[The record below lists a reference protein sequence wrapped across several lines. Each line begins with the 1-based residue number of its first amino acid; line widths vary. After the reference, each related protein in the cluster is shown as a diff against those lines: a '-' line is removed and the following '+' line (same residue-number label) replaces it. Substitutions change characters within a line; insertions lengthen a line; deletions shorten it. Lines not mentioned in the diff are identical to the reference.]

1 MLNSY
6 DLWDHCTVLRMSY
19 RAARTERFLPRT
31 AAFLMATASFQQL
44 CLPGVLQTG
53 HRRVIG
59 SLKTELKGCA
69 IKISNIGR

>member
-1 MLNSY
+1 
-6 DLWDHCTVLRMSY
+6 MSCI
-19 RAARTERFLPRT
+19 AARAERFPNGP
-31 AAFLMATASFQQL
+31 AESLMATATFQLL

-53 HRRVIG
+53 HRRVTG